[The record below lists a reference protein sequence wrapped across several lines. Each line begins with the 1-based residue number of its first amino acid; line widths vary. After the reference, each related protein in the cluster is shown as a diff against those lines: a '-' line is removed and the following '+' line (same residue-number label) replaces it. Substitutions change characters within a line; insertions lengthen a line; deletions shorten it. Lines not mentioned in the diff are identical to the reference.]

1 MRKTFVKKQMARFMV
16 FAMLLTTAVG
26 FVPAQK
32 TKAANLS
39 EYKNMEFGIK
49 YTGTTEAVANEAGDT
64 YNIEYFN
71 VKNSKYEEG
80 DTFYISVKV
89 SGAKDFQ
96 QVGIPS
102 AINNWSWSSSPT
114 VWADNGIADGT
125 VVSGKVTAAQGG
137 DNISLKL
144 QFDHVIGTPAEKPK
158 ITLEDLYIMKLGTSN
173 TKTAAISE
181 DKFLNLG
188 TKYEGTVSA
197 VNDGNDVYEAQ
208 YFNVNDSSYSKGDTY
223 IISYSIEGASDFRQ
237 VATQSNLNAWSW
249 GDSKKVWS
257 GAGIKDGQDMT
268 GDFIAGNAGGNIS
281 FKIRL
286 DSPTDTAS
294 LSGTSTEITLKDL
307 MVVKVANSDALSLPD
322 SMELTKGRL
331 YSGSINAVK
340 ADNSNVWNVQ
350 YFNVSNSAIKKDEQF
365 KISFKIS
372 GIKDFKQ
379 LAVQTNV
386 NGWDWDSAPKKW
398 NGEGLDDS
406 TTINTI
412 ITATEDCDNI
422 AFKLWLDNPV
432 NEAFSDPSVTVQLSN
447 LCIEDIAKVPSLN
460 AEYIN
465 YFNVGAAVSDAMV
478 KDVEYQNRIKGT
490 FGTITA
496 ENEMK
501 PDALLNKEAS
511 QTAGAEDP
519 EAEPVLYL
527 ENSGMSRI
535 LDFAK
540 ENGLKVRGHA
550 LVYAAQTPDWF
561 FNENYADEGELASAA
576 TMDARLKSYIKQV
589 TTFVD
594 KNYPGVVVAWDVVNE
609 ALDEDDYKDNTWY
622 AIMKTSYITQAF
634 QYASDYSAST
644 TKLYYNDYNMEAAD
658 KQDVFISEILP
669 KLKSGNL
676 IDGIGM
682 QEHIE
687 VYNSSTIS
695 NIQKA
700 INKYKA
706 AGLDVQITELDV
718 QIEANETLEQQAD
731 RYKELFTLFKNNSDA
746 ISNVTLWG
754 INDGNSWRSSKRPLL
769 FYDDLTPKP
778 AFYSVL
784 AVAKGED
791 SEE

>member
-32 TKAANLS
+32 TKAADLS

-49 YTGTTEAVANEAGDT
+49 YTGAAKAVANEAKDT

-114 VWADNGIADGT
+114 AWADNGIEDGT
-125 VVSGKVTAAQGG
+125 VVSGKVTATQGG
-137 DNISLKL
+137 NNISLKL
-144 QFDHVIGTPAEKPK
+144 QFDHVIGTPAETPE
-158 ITLEDLYIMKLGTSN
+158 ITLEDLYIMKLGTSD
-173 TKTAAISE
+173 TKTAAIPD

-188 TKYEGTVSA
+188 TKYEGAVSA

-398 NGEGLDDS
+398 NGEGLDDD
-406 TTINTI
+406 TTISAI

-432 NEAFSDPSVTVQLSN
+432 NETFSDSSVTVQLSN
-447 LCIEDIAKVPSLN
+447 LCIEDIMALDSLDE
-460 AEYIN
+460 AYDGC
-465 YFNVGAAVSDAMV
+465 FDVGAAVSDAMV

-511 QTAGAEDP
+511 QAAGAEDP

-561 FNENYADEGELASAA
+561 FNKNYEDGEDATPASAT
-576 TMDARLKSYIKQV
+576 TMTARMQSYIKQV
-589 TTFVD
+589 ITFVNT
-594 KNYPGVVVAWDVVNE
+594 NYPGVVTAWDVVNE
-609 ALDEDDYKDNTWY
+609 GLTDTGYQTNKWYTTMGNTYIIRAFTY
-622 AIMKTSYITQAF
+622 ADT
-634 QYASDYSAST
+634 YAPDAE
-644 TKLYYNDYNMEAAD
+644 LYYNDYRMENSS
-658 KQDVFISEILP
+658 KMNTFLSRVYPSIS
-669 KLKSGNL
+669 SR

-682 QEHIE
+682 QTHIE
-687 VYNSSTIS
+687 SLTDPTDDLIQTAISKYNER
-695 NIQKA
+695 N
-700 INKYKA
+700 
-706 AGLDVQITELDV
+706 LDVQITELDV
-718 QIEANETLEQQAD
+718 QIEANETLEQQAE